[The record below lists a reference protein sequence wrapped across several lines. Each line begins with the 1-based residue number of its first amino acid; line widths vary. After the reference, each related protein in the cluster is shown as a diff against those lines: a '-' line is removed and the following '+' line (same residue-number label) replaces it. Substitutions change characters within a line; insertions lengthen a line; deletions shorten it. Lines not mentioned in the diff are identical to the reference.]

1 MLEFLKFQRVKM
13 AVLEFILIFLFVL
26 LMAFLIIGFNRQ
38 MLEKAKEREKRLEKY
53 NKRRDF
59 KEK

>member
-13 AVLEFILIFLFVL
+13 AILEFILIFLFVL

>member
-13 AVLEFILIFLFVL
+13 AILEFILIFLFVL
-26 LMAFLIIGFNRQ
+26 LMEFLIIGFNRQ

>member
-13 AVLEFILIFLFVL
+13 AILEFILIFLFVL

-38 MLEKAKEREKRLEKY
+38 MLEKTKEREKRLEKY

>member
-13 AVLEFILIFLFVL
+13 AILEFILIFLFVL
-26 LMAFLIIGFNRQ
+26 LMVFLIIGFNRQ

>member
-13 AVLEFILIFLFVL
+13 AILEFILIFLFVL

-38 MLEKAKEREKRLEKY
+38 MLEKTKEREKRLEKY

-59 KEK
+59 KER

>member
-1 MLEFLKFQRVKM
+1 MLEFLKFQGVKM
-13 AVLEFILIFLFVL
+13 AILEFILIFLFVL
-26 LMAFLIIGFNRQ
+26 LMVFLIIGFNRQ
-38 MLEKAKEREKRLEKY
+38 MLEKTKEREKRLEKY

>member
-1 MLEFLKFQRVKM
+1 M
-13 AVLEFILIFLFVL
+13 AILEFILIFLFVL

-38 MLEKAKEREKRLEKY
+38 MLEKAKEREKGLEKY

>member
-13 AVLEFILIFLFVL
+13 AILEFILIFLFVL
-26 LMAFLIIGFNRQ
+26 LIAFLIIGFNRQ

>member
-1 MLEFLKFQRVKM
+1 MLEFLKFQRVKLAM
-13 AVLEFILIFLFVL
+13 LEFILIFLFVL

-53 NKRRDF
+53 SKRRDF

>member
-13 AVLEFILIFLFVL
+13 AILEFILIFLFVL

-59 KEK
+59 KER

>member
-1 MLEFLKFQRVKM
+1 M
-13 AVLEFILIFLFVL
+13 AILEFILIFLFVL

-38 MLEKAKEREKRLEKY
+38 MLEKTKEREKRLEKY

-59 KEK
+59 KER